1 MRLRSAGLWVL
12 LIVVGVIGCRGNDS
26 NRADSA
32 RALPPVFPS
41 AAVNTGWNPEAG
53 PLMIVSSGSSD
64 TVGVVLPAA
73 TDSKLKALGNITTA
87 VAGLTI
93 AMFAPGGT

>member
-1 MRLRSAGLWVL
+1 MTLRPAGLCVL

-26 NRADSA
+26 NRADCA
-32 RALPPVFPS
+32 RPLPPVFQS

-64 TVGVVLPAA
+64 TVGVVLPEA
-73 TDSKLKALGNITTA
+73 TDSTIEALGKIPPA
-87 VAGLTI
+87 VAGLT
-93 AMFAPGGT
+93 FDLFGRG